1 MQRDKMDKILAFDI
15 WGEYA
20 HFRKYYTTTSPL
32 SYSIPTRTSIVG
44 LLGAIIGENKETN
57 PDKFSKNKASITVKL
72 INPVKKVRISE
83 NLVNTK
89 NAWNIVTGNRTQIK
103 FEFVKDPC
111 YRIFIRHN
119 DNSINDKIINMIKE
133 HKSVYTPYLGI
144 TEHIANFSYV
154 GVYSGELTR
163 KEDFVRIDSAIP
175 KKNIVEIDFENG
187 HEYLLE
193 DMPVEMNNDR
203 VVSEYSSIL
212 FERNGK
218 WINAKVNEFYKLDNG
233 ENIVFI

>member
-1 MQRDKMDKILAFDI
+1 MDKILAFDI

-83 NLVNTK
+83 NLVDTSET
-89 NAWNIVTGNRTQIK
+89 WNMVTGNRTQIK

-218 WINAKVNEFYKLDNG
+218 CINAKVNEFYKLDNG

>member
-1 MQRDKMDKILAFDI
+1 MDKILAFDI

-83 NLVNTK
+83 NLVDTSET
-89 NAWNIVTGNRTQIK
+89 WNMVTGNRTQIK

-163 KEDFVRIDSAIP
+163 KGI
-175 KKNIVEIDFENG
+175 
-187 HEYLLE
+187 LLE
-193 DMPVEMNNDR
+193 
-203 VVSEYSSIL
+203 
-212 FERNGK
+212 
-218 WINAKVNEFYKLDNG
+218 
-233 ENIVFI
+233 

>member
-83 NLVNTK
+83 NLVDTSET
-89 NAWNIVTGNRTQIK
+89 WNIVTGNRTQIK

>member
-83 NLVNTK
+83 NLVDTSET
-89 NAWNIVTGNRTQIK
+89 WNMVTGNRTQIK

-218 WINAKVNEFYKLDNG
+218 CINAKVNEFYKLDNG